1 MGNQFSRPF
10 FFNINIGKM
19 SLAGLFAAIFFQAA
33 WAADPMAS
41 NNGLYPEPEEYEGR
55 FLLSNLDYPSD
66 PPSHR
71 WPLGGGVGQLTTENA
86 GQYALALKAYLEPT
100 LRTLVEDSQ
109 SWDPAAAGWYDLVW
123 SGAGE
128 MASDHK
134 TTDPNSGREAIMNTY
149 TGQIMPAETF
159 FPAEFTPSVDVQ
171 NHAVI
176 YYDGV
181 AASML
186 YKIWK
191 NIYSPDMGAI
201 DFPDGSVV
209 VKAEAVTPAI
219 EEWPAVL
226 KGASSWKVF
235 RPTVAD
241 QTADKNPLKPQVIEV
256 HPFQLAIKIKDPV
269 ASPTTGWVFMA
280 LVYNAASD
288 GATPWDRFVPV
299 GVMWGNDPEF
309 ARYPN
314 GRAEG
319 KPLVETWLNPDRPEV
334 TNSTLGWGERLAGPM
349 DVATRHNVV
358 TPSGKRFQGA
368 DHLRASSCL
377 SCHGASEYPFTAN
390 LYPSP
395 NKSFPRDGSQFM
407 LYDPGSAEW
416 ARWFQ
421 SRPGDEPM
429 TKDIGVQALDYDMA
443 IMFALSANAGAV
455 GKFEFVEE
463 NLNGH

>member
-1 MGNQFSRPF
+1 MP
-10 FFNINIGKM
+10 
-19 SLAGLFAAIFFQAA
+19 LVGLLAAISAQAV
-33 WAADPMAS
+33 WAADPIAS
-41 NNGLYPEPEEYEGR
+41 NNGLYPEPDEYEGR
-55 FLLSNLDYPSD
+55 FLIANLDYPSD

-71 WPLGGGVGQLTTENA
+71 WPLGGGVGELTTENA
-86 GQYALALKAYLEPT
+86 GLYALALKTYLEPT
-100 LRTLVEDSQ
+100 LRTLIEDSQ
-109 SWDPAAAGWYDLVW
+109 SWDPVAAGWYDLVW
-123 SGAGE
+123 SGEGE
-128 MASDHK
+128 PGKDGK
-134 TTDPNSGREAIMNTY
+134 TDPNSGRDAIMNTY

-159 FPAEFTPSVDVQ
+159 FPPYTPSVDVQ

-186 YKIWK
+186 DEIWK
-191 NIYSPDMGAI
+191 DIYRPDMRAI

-209 VKAEAVTPAI
+209 VKAEAVTPTV
-219 EEWPAVL
+219 EEWPVL
-226 KGASSWKVF
+226 KDASSWNVF
-235 RPTVAD
+235 RPTMAD
-241 QTADKNPLKPQVIEV
+241 QKAGTNPLEPKVLTV
-256 HPFQLAIKIKDPV
+256 HPFQMAIKVKDPI

-280 LVYNAASD
+280 LVYDTESS

-299 GVMWGNDPEF
+299 GVMWGNDAGF

-314 GRAEG
+314 GRPEG
-319 KPLVETWLNPDRPEV
+319 TPLVETWLNPDRPDF
-334 TNSTLGWGERLAGPM
+334 TNSTLGWGGRLAGPM

-368 DHLRASSCL
+368 DHLRASSCM
-377 SCHGASEYPFTAN
+377 SCHGASEFPFSAN

-395 NKSFPRDGSQFM
+395 NKSFPPDGSQFL
-407 LYDPGSAEW
+407 LYDPGSKEW

-429 TKDIGVQALDYDMA
+429 SKDIGVQALDYDMA

-455 GKFEFVEE
+455 GRFEFTLEDF
-463 NLNGH
+463 NGH